1 MYTHSLS
8 PVSMYLSLSP
18 LLGLAFHLLQCPF
31 VVTTS
36 PLKMG
41 RSSSSV
47 DHFDERRHLQQPQSE
62 AMKPSKSP
70 ETVNSKQSGSIN
82 HFFLITEANKDL
94 PDYSYPIGVLLF
106 VFIFVAT
113 VIGTLICI
121 ILYHYC
127 FIFESPNHLKNR
139 FKLKQK
145 TTMMSGNQSSQ
156 MTSSAAALSTST
168 AY

>member
-62 AMKPSKSP
+62 AMKPK
-70 ETVNSKQSGSIN
+70 
-82 HFFLITEANKDL
+82 ANKDL